1 MVMSR
6 SALSSASR
14 ARYKPGEPTGRMDP
28 RYYRPTGVKTLL
40 GHRSMAKLGWVP
52 KITLREL
59 VKEMV
64 EPDCNAA
71 RRDDLVKQ
79 AGFLVHDHNERDQRR
94 GHRAAC

>member
-1 MVMSR
+1 
-6 SALSSASR
+6 
-14 ARYKPGEPTGRMDP
+14 
-28 RYYRPTGVKTLL
+28 
-40 GHRSMAKLGWVP
+40 MAKLGWVP